1 MYRIAPGFIHRKV
14 AGNDVLI
21 STNVAVFNGYIALN
35 ETSAFLWDQMTE
47 PKTAQQLAET
57 VVAQYEVT
65 YHQALADVTAWLQAF
80 AARGL
85 VQEVAQ

>member
-47 PKTAQQLAET
+47 PKTAQQLAES
-57 VVAQYEVT
+57 VVDQYEVT